1 MQSHISSLFNTPFV
15 ENLDAQAWQLLQDD
29 LFLRWTL
36 SPDEGTATYWEKWMG
51 GDPDRIA
58 AVHKAQEIIR
68 DLSLLEAPRG
78 AEQLSSGIWSGVQ
91 SRLAAQ
97 AFGTREANDLAP
109 VIPIQAGTRRR
120 QRRVLY
126 WAAASIVILLAAG
139 TVLRYYN
146 GQIRPFS
153 PQVASRLVDKEL
165 QRTNPTDAAREVL
178 LVDGSKVILQPGAT
192 IRHAAF
198 LQPDKREVYLEG
210 NAFFDIAKD
219 ASRPF
224 YVYTKDLVVH
234 VLGTSFHVTTNKD
247 NGDVTV
253 LVQSGKISVSQKSN
267 PARKQLILV
276 SNQKVLYREQTQ
288 DLVQADEVPEKVAA
302 YRPSAAAPI
311 PFNFDETPV
320 VEIFH
325 SLESA
330 YGIPMHFDP
339 KTFASCTVTTSLAD
353 ETFEE
358 KLKIICVA
366 INASYKIEGNQ
377 VFIDGK
383 GCKE

>member
-1 MQSHISSLFNTPFV
+1 M
-15 ENLDAQAWQLLQDD
+15 
-29 LFLRWTL
+29 
-36 SPDEGTATYWEKWMG
+36 
-51 GDPDRIA
+51 
-58 AVHKAQEIIR
+58 
-68 DLSLLEAPRG
+68 
-78 AEQLSSGIWSGVQ
+78 
-91 SRLAAQ
+91 
-97 AFGTREANDLAP
+97 
-109 VIPIQAGTRRR
+109 
-120 QRRVLY
+120 
-126 WAAASIVILLAAG
+126 
-139 TVLRYYN
+139 
-146 GQIRPFS
+146 
-153 PQVASRLVDKEL
+153 VDQEL
-165 QRTNPTDAAREVL
+165 QRTNPTDVAHEVL

-198 LQPDKREVYLEG
+198 LHPDKREVYLEG

-224 YVYTKDLVVH
+224 YVYTKDLVVR

-253 LVQSGKISVSQKSN
+253 LVQSGKIAVSQKSN

-276 SNQKVLYREQTQ
+276 SNQKVLYRGQTQ
-288 DLVQADEVPEKVAA
+288 DLVQGDEVPGKVAE
-302 YRPSAAAPI
+302 YRPPATAPI

-320 VEIFH
+320 AEIFH

-330 YGIPMHFDP
+330 YGIPVHFDP
-339 KTFASCTVTTSLAD
+339 KTFATCTVTTSLAD

-358 KLKIICVA
+358 KLKIICEA
-366 INASYKIEGNQ
+366 ISASYKIEGNQ